1 MCTKGVF
8 QIQPPISG
16 VNFSNNMSVPPYNM
30 TETLKLLNLST
41 INLKDESFL
50 NSLELSGVNLQ
61 VDIPPWSGKIF
72 RFTVFTLL
80 ENAFC
85 ETPSPSVCSD
95 HQSPHVQQSHY
106 KFSTQNL
113 SRHEK
118 HFLEKSPSS
127 CYPILWS
134 VEETP

>member
-1 MCTKGVF
+1 
-8 QIQPPISG
+8 
-16 VNFSNNMSVPPYNM
+16 M
-30 TETLKLLNLST
+30 TETLKPLNFLT

-50 NSLELSGVNLQ
+50 KSLELSGVNLQ

-85 ETPSPSVCSD
+85 EILSPLVCSD
-95 HQSPHVQQSHY
+95 HHSPHVQQSHY
-106 KFSTQNL
+106 KFSSQNL
-113 SRHEK
+113 SPDEK

-127 CYPILWS
+127 RYPILWS